1 MTVLIVLGVI
11 LGILLFM
18 GAIYLFN
25 QHCEDEFGYQFLTLG
40 ATGFLG
46 IGAAIFYGGLKWY
59 QSSLTGTGSEFLGLE
74 VNRETLNG
82 LVVMGIGLLMYLL
95 TAVVNY
101 KETDWLYGTIGTAL
115 QFTLLPLFAYL
126 GIYLMILYFFIMIS
140 LGLITNMFSSS

>member
-11 LGILLFM
+11 SGILLFM

-25 QHCEDEFGYQFLTLG
+25 QHCEDKFGYQFLTVG

-82 LVVMGIGLLMYLL
+82 LVVMGLAIILYLF
-95 TAVVNY
+95 AAIVNY

-115 QFTLLPLFAYL
+115 QFTLLPIFAYL

-140 LGLITNMFSSS
+140 FGLVINMFSRD

>member
-1 MTVLIVLGVI
+1 MTVLIILGVVLG
-11 LGILLFM
+11 LLLFM

-25 QHCEDEFGYQFLTLG
+25 QHCEDKFGYQFLTMG

-82 LVVMGIGLLMYLL
+82 LVVMGIAIILYLFV
-95 TAVVNY
+95 AIVNY
-101 KETDWLYGTIGTAL
+101 KETDWLYGTIGTTL
-115 QFTLLPLFAYL
+115 QFLLLPLFAYVGL
-126 GIYLMILYFFIMIS
+126 YLMILYFFIII
-140 LGLITNMFSSS
+140 GFGYITNMFSRN